1 MTVTLL
7 LGGVRSGKSSL
18 AVSLAESSRTPVT
31 FIATAQPFD
40 DDMRARIDAHRAE
53 RPNWPTIEAPI
64 ELAKAVDAV
73 DRETTIVVD
82 CLTVWVGTLFH
93 HWPEHAE
100 RSPRYAELIDALA
113 RRTAATFVVSNEVGW
128 GLHPETAMGRN
139 YRDELGR
146 LNQQVAAIAETS
158 LLMVAG
164 RALRLHEP
172 KDLL

>member
-1 MTVTLL
+1 LTITLL

-18 AVSLAESSRTPVT
+18 AVSIASASAAPVT

-40 DDMRARIDAHRAE
+40 DDMRARIAAHQSD
-53 RPNWPTIEAPI
+53 RPAWPTVEAPVHLGAAI
-64 ELAKAVDAV
+64 DGAGPD
-73 DRETTIVVD
+73 DTIVVD

-93 HWPEHAE
+93 HLPDRAE
-100 RSPRYAELIDALA
+100 RHRHYDRLLAALSA
-113 RRTAATFVVSNEVGW
+113 RRASTIVVSNEVGW
-128 GLHPETAMGRN
+128 GIHPETELGRD

-146 LNQQVAAIAETS
+146 LNQRVAAVATTT

-164 RALRLHEP
+164 RALRLADP

>member
-1 MTVTLL
+1 LTITLL

-18 AVSLAESSRTPVT
+18 AVSLADSTASPVT

-40 DDMRARIDAHRAE
+40 DDMRARIAAHQAD
-53 RPNWPTIEAPI
+53 RPGWPTVEAPI
-64 ELAKAVDAV
+64 ELADAV
-73 DRETTIVVD
+73 AAADATSTIVVD
-82 CLTVWVGTLFH
+82 CLTVWVGSLFH
-93 HWPEHAE
+93 HYPDPTE
-100 RSPRYAELIDALA
+100 RSRRYDDLVDALA
-113 RRTAATFVVSNEVGW
+113 RRTAPTFVVSNEVGW
-128 GLHPETAMGRN
+128 GLHPDTALGRD

-146 LNQQVAAIAETS
+146 LNQRVASIAETT